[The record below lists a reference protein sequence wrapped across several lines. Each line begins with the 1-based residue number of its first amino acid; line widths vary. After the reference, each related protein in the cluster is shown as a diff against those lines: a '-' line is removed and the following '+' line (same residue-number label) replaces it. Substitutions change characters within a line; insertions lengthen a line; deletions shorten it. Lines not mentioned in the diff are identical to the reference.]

1 MSKYFISFN
10 NKNSDELNLY
20 VVKRPNIPSPKRRY
34 EEVEIDGRNGK
45 LYRDKGTYEEIEISI
60 DFNFC
65 VVSPEEWNMKLR
77 EIKKWINNIENKKLK
92 LSDDLSYFYKVNK
105 VVLSDVERVLR
116 RIGKFKLTFTCD
128 PFMYLD
134 IGLEEKWK
142 PLYLFNNYEVSYP
155 TYIIKGEGTLT
166 INLNGKKA
174 IFNIGG
180 NLIINTELQLCYRND
195 GTMKNSSMTGK
206 YKDLILQKGDNN
218 FTFTDGFDIRIIP
231 NWRCL

>member
-1 MSKYFISFN
+1 MAKYFINFN

-34 EEVEIDGRNGK
+34 EEIDIDGRDGK

-65 VVSPEEWNMKLR
+65 VESPEEWNMKLR
-77 EIKKWINNIENKKLK
+77 EVKKWISNIENKKLK

-105 VVLSDVERVLR
+105 VVLSDTERILR
-116 RIGKFKLTFTCD
+116 RIGKFTLTFSCD

-134 IGLEEKWK
+134 IGLEGKWK
-142 PLYLFNNYEVSYP
+142 PKYLYNNYEVSYP
-155 TYIIKGEGTLT
+155 TYIIKGEGILT
-166 INLNGKKA
+166 INLNGEEVT
-174 IFNIGG
+174 FNIGG
-180 NLIINTELQLCYRND
+180 NLTVNTELQLCYRND
-195 GTMKNSSMTGK
+195 GTMKNASMTGK

-218 FTFTDGFDIRIIP
+218 FTFTDGFDIKIIP